1 TWRVAAPGLVPVVLY
16 YVALVVMRAFWRSRP
31 VRSAGLVCWL
41 AAAVWIAAQPWR
53 LVVANGDG
61 RLHVTFL
68 DVGQGD
74 AALLRWPRG
83 ESMLV
88 DAGGLGGA
96 AAFDVGDR
104 VVAPV
109 LRQVGVRRLEWI
121 VLTHGDTDHIGG
133 APAIFREFRPHEV
146 WEGIPVPPFAPMR

>member
-1 TWRVAAPGLVPVVLY
+1 GAAVFSRVTFAGLVLNFAAIPLMALAQLAGMILIPIAVVSMRVASAGCWMAFVRARGLGITAGFVRFVPVLTWRVAAPGLVPVVLY

-83 ESMLV
+83 
-88 DAGGLGGA
+88 
-96 AAFDVGDR
+96 
-104 VVAPV
+104 
-109 LRQVGVRRLEWI
+109 
-121 VLTHGDTDHIGG
+121 
-133 APAIFREFRPHEV
+133 
-146 WEGIPVPPFAPMR
+146 